1 MAKIGRARES
11 YPTHG
16 NIYISLVSN
25 NPHSNLDI
33 SPEASQKFAYITTK
47 LHKFAKTHE
56 L

>member
-16 NIYISLVSN
+16 NISLLSN
-25 NPHSNLDI
+25 NPYCDLDI
-33 SPEASQKFAYITTK
+33 LPEASQKCAYITTK